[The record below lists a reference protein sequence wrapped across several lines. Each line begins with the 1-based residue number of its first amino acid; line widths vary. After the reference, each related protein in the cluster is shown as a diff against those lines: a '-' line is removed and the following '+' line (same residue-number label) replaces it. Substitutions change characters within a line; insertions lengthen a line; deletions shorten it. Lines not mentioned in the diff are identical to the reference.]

1 MSKQWLVNFLKITNK
16 FQMKILFPKI
26 LIFQIQNFC

>member
-16 FQMKILFPKI
+16 FQMEILFPKI